1 MTLGRSAA
9 EAVNNY
15 LRGIQR
21 LASCVTDSVID
32 VGGGYHISAVPHTLA
47 VNGGDPIALRGSSRL
62 MFSLQQD
69 YRIVETDT
77 PRQTYRVEI
86 AAYNYV
92 IYDSEIR
99 EILIYHW
106 HPRGS
111 SPFAMPHLHL
121 KQGAQVGRSEVRD
134 AHLPTGEVSL
144 VAFLRLLVVDL
155 GVQPRRQDWDTILTD
170 VS

>member
-15 LRGIQR
+15 LSGIQR
-21 LASCVTDSVID
+21 LVSCVTDSVID
-32 VGGGYHISAVPHTLA
+32 VGGGYHISTVPHTLA

-69 YRIVETDT
+69 YRIVETGT
-77 PRQTYRVEI
+77 PRRPYRVEI
-86 AAYNYV
+86 AAYNYA
-92 IYDSEIR
+92 IYDSDIR

-106 HPRGS
+106 HPHGN
-111 SPFAMPHLHL
+111 SPVVTPHLHL
-121 KQGAQVGRSEVRD
+121 NQGAQIGRPEIRE

-155 GVQPRRQDWDTILTD
+155 GVQPRRQDWDTILAV